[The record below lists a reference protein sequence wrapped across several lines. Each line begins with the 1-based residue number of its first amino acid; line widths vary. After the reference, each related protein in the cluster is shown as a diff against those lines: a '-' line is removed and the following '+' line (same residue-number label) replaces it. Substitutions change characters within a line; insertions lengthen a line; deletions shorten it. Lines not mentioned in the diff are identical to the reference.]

1 MRRKIATT
9 ALALALSASGPA
21 LTPTAASAAPA
32 GPATAPS
39 RALAAPA
46 FNASGI
52 YTIFQSR
59 GGNPQVNVTQD
70 GSGRLFGSAVS
81 GSTVGTIETGLVDGF
96 TISFNIG
103 WSNGARGRYV
113 GSLGADRR
121 LSGTTFDLNHP
132 SSQATW
138 STTRTF

>member
-1 MRRKIATT
+1 MRRKIVTT

-21 LTPTAASAAPA
+21 LTPTAANAAA
-32 GPATAPS
+32 PATAPS

-59 GGNPQVNVTQD
+59 GGNVQVNVTQD
-70 GSGRLFGSAVS
+70 GAGRLFGSAVY
-81 GSTVGTIETGLVDGF
+81 GSTAGTIEAGSVDGF
-96 TISFNIG
+96 TIFFIIG
-103 WSNGARGRYV
+103 WFNGTRGRYD
-113 GSLGADRR
+113 GSLGGDRR
-121 LSGTTFDLNHP
+121 LSGITFDLNHP